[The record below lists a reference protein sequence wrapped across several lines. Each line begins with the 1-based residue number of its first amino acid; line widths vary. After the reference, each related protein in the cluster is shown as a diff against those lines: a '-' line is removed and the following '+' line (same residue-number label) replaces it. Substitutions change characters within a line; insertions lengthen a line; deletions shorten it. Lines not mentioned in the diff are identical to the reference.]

1 MESRNLILRSLSP
14 SEEALVRPYL
24 DAIFLPQKMT
34 LFRPDEDIAH
44 VYFIEQGCASLLNI
58 LPDGDTVEVGTV
70 GNEGL
75 VGIPV
80 LLEADRMP
88 CQCDIQIPG
97 NGWRM
102 SAAPLRAAMH
112 QSHTL
117 RTKLLRFTQA
127 HFNQVAQSAACNRLH
142 TIEERCAR
150 WLLMCRDRVG
160 DEFPLTQEYLAVML
174 GVRRA
179 GVTVTA
185 RLLQSAGLITY
196 SRGHIRIL
204 DPAELEEV
212 ACDCYRIT
220 RDEFRRLIPGGESYP
235 LADGK
240 PQPSG

>member
-1 MESRNLILRSLSP
+1 MWTR
-14 SEEALVRPYL
+14 
-24 DAIFLPQKMT
+24 AIVP
-34 LFRPDEDIAH
+34 E
-44 VYFIEQGCASLLNI
+44 GCASLLNI
-58 LPDGDTVEVGTV
+58 LPDGDALEVGTI

-102 SAAPLRAAMH
+102 SAAPLSAAMH

-117 RTKLLRFTQA
+117 RTKLLRFNQA
-127 HFNQVAQSAACNRLH
+127 HFNQVAQSAACNRLQ

-185 RLLQSAGLITY
+185 RPLQSAGLIT
-196 SRGHIRIL
+196 
-204 DPAELEEV
+204 
-212 ACDCYRIT
+212 
-220 RDEFRRLIPGGESYP
+220 
-235 LADGK
+235 
-240 PQPSG
+240 